1 LSVQVELAQNLSE
14 QPPGVALD
22 SNRGI
27 GLPATLVIDESQPIP
42 CNVSSRFL
50 GTVPTLTGSL
60 KQMQSMR
67 L

>member
-1 LSVQVELAQNLSE
+1 LPVKVELAQYLSE
-14 QPPGVALD
+14 KPPRIALD
-22 SNRGI
+22 RHGRI
-27 GLPATLVIDESQPIP
+27 GLPAALVDDESQPIP